1 VGAIIQTLTVA
12 VTLLIVGLTCVVIGV
27 TGLMW
32 KAGRDQ
38 RRAAK
43 AAHAADAL
51 TTSEFSQHK
60 LTRPTA
66 ARRQ

>member
-1 VGAIIQTLTVA
+1 MSTIIQTLTVA
-12 VTLLIVGLTCVVIGV
+12 VTLLIVGLTCLVIGV
-27 TGLMW
+27 AGLMW

-38 RRAAK
+38 RHAAK

-51 TTSEFSQHK
+51 TISEHSQHK
-60 LTRPTA
+60 LTSPTA